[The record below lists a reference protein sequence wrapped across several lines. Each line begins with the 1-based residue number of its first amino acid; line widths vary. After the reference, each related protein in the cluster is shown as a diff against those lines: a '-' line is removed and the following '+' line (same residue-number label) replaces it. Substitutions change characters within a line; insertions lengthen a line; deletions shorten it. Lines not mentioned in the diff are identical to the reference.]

1 MLELHNREHAG
12 QRRVLI
18 VDDDVDFAASLTD
31 LLELRGYVTAAAHSS
46 GHAIAVLAEFHPAVA
61 MIDIRLG
68 RECGVDVLPRL
79 LAQRPEL
86 ICIMITAHADMP
98 TAVSALRLGAYDY
111 YEKSLDPAE
120 LYAILDRA
128 FEKRDLLRQT
138 RESGERLREQKLQLD
153 TALNNMS
160 QGLCMFDAAGRLVVC
175 NARYREIYGLPSDM
189 VKSGTML
196 LDLLNH
202 RKATGTFVHD
212 PEQYC
217 RDVLASIAQGK
228 TASYVMEAS
237 AGREIFVVNSP
248 MEHGGWVATH
258 EDISERRRIERQIE
272 HMALHDALTDLPN
285 RVLLHD
291 RLEHSVACARRGEQ
305 MALLYL
311 DLDQFKS
318 VNDTLGHSLGDQL
331 LKAVGERLRG
341 CIREIDT
348 VARIG
353 GDEFAIIQ
361 TATKDPT
368 DAAALARRVRE
379 AIAAPYELAGHQI
392 VVDTSI
398 GIAIAPDDG
407 CDPDQLLKSA
417 DMALYGAKADGRAT
431 YRFFEPAMDARVKA
445 RRLLEH
451 DLRKALR
458 NGEFEAYYQPILDA
472 DSKDIKGVEALLR
485 WNHPQRG
492 LVLPNDFIP
501 VAEEVGLI
509 NQIGDWILRTAC
521 LQVAQWPIAVN
532 VAVNLSPL
540 QLRCSNLIQTVVNAL
555 AASGL
560 PAERL
565 ELEITEAVL
574 MQETERTVA
583 TLHQLR
589 ALGVRIAMDDFGTGY
604 SSLSYLRKFPFDK
617 IKIDRCFIS
626 GLSDNNDSVAIV
638 QAVAN
643 LAGSLRMT
651 TTAEGVETQEQL
663 EIVRRLGCGEVQGFL
678 FSAPRP
684 AEEIVRLLA
693 PPGQPKSASAR
704 AA

>member
-1 MLELHNREHAG
+1 MFESHSREHEG

-18 VDDDVDFAASLTD
+18 VDDDVDFAAALAD
-31 LLELRGYVTAAAHSS
+31 LLEPRGYVTAAAHASD
-46 GHAIAVLAEFHPAVA
+46 HALRVLPQFHPSVA

-79 LAQRPEL
+79 LAQQPEL
-86 ICIMITAHADMP
+86 ICIMITAHTDMQ
-98 TAVSALRLGAYDY
+98 TAISALRQGAYDY
-111 YEKSLDPAE
+111 YEKSFDPAE

-128 FEKRDLLRQT
+128 FEKRELLRQS
-138 RESGERLREQKLQLD
+138 RQSQDRLREQKLQLD

-160 QGLCMFDAAGRLVVC
+160 HGLCMFDAAALLVVC
-175 NARYREIYGLPSDM
+175 NARYREMYGLPVDM
-189 VKSGTML
+189 VRPGTSL

-202 RKATGTFVHD
+202 RKATGTFLSD

-217 RDVLASIAQGK
+217 SDLLANIARGK
-228 TASYVMEAS
+228 TASYVMEVS
-237 AGREIFVVNSP
+237 AGREIFIVNSP
-248 MEHGGWVATH
+248 MEHGGWVATD
-258 EDISERRRIERQIE
+258 EDISERRRIERRIE

-285 RVLLHD
+285 RVLLRD
-291 RLEHSVACARRGEQ
+291 RLEHSVACAQRGEQ

-318 VNDTLGHSLGDQL
+318 VNDTLGHSVGDQL
-331 LKAVGERLRG
+331 LKEVSERLRG
-341 CIREIDT
+341 CVRETDT

-353 GDEFAIIQ
+353 GDEFAIIL
-361 TATKDPT
+361 TGLRDPT

-379 AIAAPYELAGHQI
+379 AVATPFELAGHQI
-392 VVDTSI
+392 AVDTSI
-398 GIAIAPDDG
+398 GIAITPNDG

-431 YRFFEPAMDARVKA
+431 YRFFEPGMDARVRA

-451 DLRKALR
+451 DLRKAVR
-458 NGEFEAYYQPILDA
+458 DGEFEAYYQPIVCA
-472 DSKDIKGVEALLR
+472 DTREIKGVEALLR
-485 WNHPQRG
+485 WNHSQRG
-492 LVLPNDFIP
+492 TVLPSEFISL
-501 VAEEVGLI
+501 AEEVRLI
-509 NQIGDWILRTAC
+509 NQIGEWILRTAC
-521 LQVAQWPIAVN
+521 AEVAKWPIAVN
-532 VAVNLSPL
+532 LAVNLSPV
-540 QLRCSNLIQTVVNAL
+540 QLRCSNLVQVVVKAL
-555 AASGL
+555 GASGL
-560 PAERL
+560 AAERL

-617 IKIDRCFIS
+617 IKIDRCFVN
-626 GLSDNNDSVAIV
+626 GLSESNDSVAIIG
-638 QAVAN
+638 AVAN

-663 EIVRRLGCGEVQGFL
+663 EIIRRLGCGEAQGFL
-678 FSAPRP
+678 FSAPKP
-684 AEEIVRLLA
+684 AEEIVRLLS
-693 PPGQPKSASAR
+693 PGGQPKNVPAR